1 MEKVFYNKLVRDKI
15 PEIIESNGDAYETR
29 ILDDEEFQ
37 IELRKKLIEE
47 VNEVLNSSNEKL
59 SDELAD
65 VLEIIN
71 TLANSNGLS
80 LEKIKEIRE
89 SKKEKRGGFDKKIFL
104 EWSGP
109 KS

>member
-1 MEKVFYNKLVRDKI
+1 MGKVFYNKLVRDKI
-15 PEIIESNGDAYETR
+15 PEIIESNSDVCKTR

-37 IELRKKLIEE
+37 IELNKKLVEE
-47 VNEVLNSSNEKL
+47 ANEVLNSPKEKL

-71 TLANSNGLS
+71 TLADSNGLTV
-80 LEKIKEIRE
+80 KEIEEIRKN
-89 SKKEKRGGFDKKIFL
+89 KKEKRGGFDKKLFL

-109 KS
+109 KI